1 MWNKA
6 SKKRPPM
13 GMEVIAL
20 DTANR
25 ISFAH
30 IVNEKIAISYD
41 GWNIPN
47 IVFWQY
53 CNYTEEMKKY
63 YGED

>member
-1 MWNKA
+1 MD
-6 SKKRPPM
+6 
-13 GMEVIAL
+13 VIAL
-20 DTANR
+20 NAANR

-30 IVNEKIAISYD
+30 IVDKRIAVDYD

-47 IVFWQY
+47 VVFWQY

>member
-6 SKKRPPM
+6 SKKRPPI
-13 GMEVIAL
+13 GMDVIAL

-30 IVNEKIAISYD
+30 IVNEKKAISYD

-47 IVFWQY
+47 VVFWQY
-53 CNYTEEMKKY
+53 CNYTDEMKKY
-63 YGED
+63 YGIK

>member
-1 MWNKA
+1 MD
-6 SKKRPPM
+6 
-13 GMEVIAL
+13 VIAL
-20 DTANR
+20 NAANR

-30 IVNEKIAISYD
+30 IVDKRIAVDYD

-47 IVFWQY
+47 VVFWQY
-53 CNYTEEMKKY
+53 CNYTDEMKKY